1 LALDGGVIIVSLPKL
16 IIINTSTPKTN
27 ITSKDWLTLLFLSCV
42 WGSSF
47 ILIKKSLIGFTFF
60 EMGLMRCVIAF
71 LAFLPFVIYF
81 AKRIDWKR
89 WKDYMF
95 ISLTGSAIP
104 AFLYAIAQTEITSIA
119 SGILNSLTPSFTL
132 IFGILFFKTK
142 SSLLQV
148 AGVCMGLIGAVF
160 IIMYGSELYIGAKP
174 AYGLFVVLATMCY
187 ALNVNFV
194 KRKFQDHD
202 PLVLGA
208 VSFLFVGLPFLVIA
222 IVIGIPQKVMAEP
235 PAQLSLMYLTILS
248 IMSTVVSLI
257 IYYKLVQRTTP
268 LFASS
273 VTYIM
278 PVIVLFWGV
287 IDGESLVLFHIVGLI
302 LIVMGIYL
310 IRK

>member
-1 LALDGGVIIVSLPKL
+1 MD
-16 IIINTSTPKTN
+16 PKTA
-27 ITSKDWLTLLFLSCV
+27 ISPKDWLSLLFLSCI

-47 ILIKKSLIGFTFF
+47 ILIKKSLVGLTFF

-81 AKRIDWKR
+81 TKRIDWKR
-89 WKDYMF
+89 WKEYLL

-132 IFGILFFKTK
+132 IFGILFFNIK

-148 AGVCMGLIGAVF
+148 VGVCLGLLGAVF

-174 AYGLFVVLATMCY
+174 AYGLFVVFATMCY
-187 ALNVNFV
+187 ALNVHFI
-194 KRKFQDHD
+194 KKLFQDDD
-202 PLVLGA
+202 PLILGA
-208 VSFLFVGLPFLVIA
+208 VSFLFVGLPFL
-222 IVIGIPQKVMAEP
+222 IVAVLIGIPEKVIAEP
-235 PAQLSLMYLTILS
+235 AAQLSILYLTVLS

-287 IDGESLVLFHIVGLI
+287 VDGEDLVFFHILGLLMI
-302 LIVMGIYL
+302 IMGIYL

>member
-1 LALDGGVIIVSLPKL
+1 
-16 IIINTSTPKTN
+16 
-27 ITSKDWLTLLFLSCV
+27 
-42 WGSSF
+42 
-47 ILIKKSLIGFTFF
+47 
-60 EMGLMRCVIAF
+60 MGLMRCVIAF

-89 WKDYMF
+89 WKEYLL

-104 AFLYAIAQTEITSIA
+104 AFLYAIAQTQITSIA

-132 IFGILFFKTK
+132 IFGILFFKIK
-142 SSLLQV
+142 SSFLQV
-148 AGVCMGLIGAVF
+148 SGVCLGLLGAMF

-187 ALNVNFV
+187 ALNVHLI
-194 KRKFQDHD
+194 KKLFQDDD

-208 VSFLFVGLPFLVIA
+208 VSFLFVGLPFLLVA
-222 IVIGIPQKVMAEP
+222 VVIGIPQKVIAEP
-235 PAQLSLMYLTILS
+235 AAQLSLLYLTILS

-278 PVIVLFWGV
+278 PAVVLFWG
-287 IDGESLVLFHIVGLI
+287 ILDGESLVLFHILGLLMI
-302 LIVMGIYL
+302 IMGIYL